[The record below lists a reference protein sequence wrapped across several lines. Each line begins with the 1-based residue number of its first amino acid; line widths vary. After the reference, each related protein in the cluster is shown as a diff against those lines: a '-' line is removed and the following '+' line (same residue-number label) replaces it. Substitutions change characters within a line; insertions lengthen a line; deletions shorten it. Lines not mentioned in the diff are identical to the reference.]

1 MQLHLNI
8 MESTARTLKV
18 RLGQT
23 HYLQDKSITPF
34 EVVCALKVQ
43 RCFRDMKARK
53 LDDMSLKEKAVSRR
67 RNAVADCGSPL
78 ARTGDGS
85 PRQGIDSAP
94 STPRVGTPG
103 AQKVKSKQG
112 QLRQEILSQGHE
124 RS

>member
-85 PRQGIDSAP
+85 PYFPYLARFLQGIFCLGIL
-94 STPRVGTPG
+94 RVGCCVGFAFLCAFVFT
-103 AQKVKSKQG
+103 A
-112 QLRQEILSQGHE
+112 
-124 RS
+124 